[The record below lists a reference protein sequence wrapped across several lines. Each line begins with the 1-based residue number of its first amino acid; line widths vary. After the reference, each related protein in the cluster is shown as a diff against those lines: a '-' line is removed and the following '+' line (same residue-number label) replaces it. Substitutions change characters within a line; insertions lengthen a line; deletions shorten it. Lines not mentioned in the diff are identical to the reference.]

1 MKPGPKKIRPYSEK
15 VERHILTTY
24 NLLSEK
30 DRRLYLAVEAVKLP
44 KGGISYLS
52 RLVNC
57 SRTIIHDG
65 LKELNEP
72 ELLPHSR
79 IRTKGGGRKLAIE
92 TIPNINEVFHQ
103 AIEDSTAG
111 DPMDG
116 TIKWTNLSIKQISK
130 RMANLG
136 ISVSTTVV
144 KKLLKEHGFKKRKAL
159 KNETIGSCENR
170 NEQFEN
176 INSIREDYL
185 QSGNPIISMDSKK
198 KNS

>member
-1 MKPGPKKIRPYSEK
+1 MKPGPKKIRPYSEE
-15 VERHILTTY
+15 VERHIRTTY

-65 LKELNEP
+65 LKELNDP
-72 ELLPHSR
+72 ELLPRSS
-79 IRTKGGGRKLAIE
+79 IRNKGGGRKLAIE

-116 TIKWTNLSIKQISK
+116 NIKWTNLSLKQISK

-170 NEQFEN
+170 N
-176 INSIREDYL
+176 
-185 QSGNPIISMDSKK
+185 
-198 KNS
+198 

>member
-1 MKPGPKKIRPYSEK
+1 MRPGPKRIKPYTKK
-15 VERHILTTY
+15 VEQHIITTY
-24 NLLSEK
+24 NQLSEK
-30 DRRLYLAVEAVKLP
+30 DKRLYIAVEAIKLP

-57 SRTIIHDG
+57 SRTIIYDG

-72 ELLPHSR
+72 ELIPKSG
-79 IRTKGGGRKLAIE
+79 IRRKGGGRKLAIE
-92 TIPNINEVFHQ
+92 TIPDINEVFHQ

-116 TIKWTNLSIKQISK
+116 NIKWTNLGLKQISK

-136 ISVSTTVV
+136 VSVSTTVV

-176 INSIREDYL
+176 INSIREEYL

>member
-1 MKPGPKKIRPYSEK
+1 MKPGPKRIKPYPEK
-15 VERHILTTY
+15 VEQHIITTY

-52 RLVNC
+52 TLVNC

-72 ELLPHSR
+72 ELIPESG
-79 IRTKGGGRKLAIE
+79 IRKKGGGRKLAME
-92 TIPNINEVFHQ
+92 TIPDINEVFLQ
-103 AIEDSTAG
+103 VIEDSTAG

-116 TIKWTNLSIKQISK
+116 DIKWTNLGLKQISK
-130 RMANLG
+130 KMANLG
-136 ISVSTTVV
+136 VSVSTTVV
-144 KKLLKEHGFKKRKAL
+144 KKLLKKHKFKKRKAL

-176 INSIREDYL
+176 IHSIREEYL
-185 QSGNPIISMDSKK
+185 QNGNPIISMDSKK

>member
-1 MKPGPKKIRPYSEK
+1 MKPGPKRIKPYPEK
-15 VERHILTTY
+15 VEQHIITTY

-52 RLVNC
+52 MLVNC

-72 ELLPHSR
+72 ELIPESG
-79 IRTKGGGRKLAIE
+79 IRKKGGGRKSAIE
-92 TIPNINEVFHQ
+92 ITPDINEVFLQ
-103 AIEDSTAG
+103 VIENSTAG

-116 TIKWTNLSIKQISK
+116 NIKWTNLGVKQISNK
-130 RMANLG
+130 MADSG
-136 ISVSTTVV
+136 VSVSTTVV
-144 KKLLKEHGFKKRKAL
+144 KKLLKKHGFKKRKAL

-176 INSIREDYL
+176 INSIREEYL